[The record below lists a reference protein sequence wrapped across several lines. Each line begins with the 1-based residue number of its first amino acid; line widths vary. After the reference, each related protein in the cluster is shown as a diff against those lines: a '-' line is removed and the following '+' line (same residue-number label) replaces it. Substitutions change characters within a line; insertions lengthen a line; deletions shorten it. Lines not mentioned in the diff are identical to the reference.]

1 MVRSRALR
9 GVSNHEVLGLSF
21 ETHRFALLLRVR
33 LKKATNE
40 MSLLSKLVMPG
51 LRPGHPRLGF
61 TQARKAW
68 MAGTKPGHDEKGV
81 IFKRL
86 ESA

>member
-40 MSLLSKLVMPG
+40 MSLLSKFVMPG
-51 LRPGHPRLGF
+51 LRPTGVRHDFCLRKCTTLILLGF
-61 TQARKAW
+61 RW
-68 MAGTKPGHDEKGV
+68 LR
-81 IFKRL
+81 II
-86 ESA
+86 